1 MIGQAATIAMRT
13 IEGATIMTA
22 RRRSG
27 IPLERRRS
35 VVAPALT
42 EAASIVLE
50 GVQRGVDLLAG
61 LLDGRR
67 GTHPARKSVVDVL
80 VDRLRDLRIDRRH
93 RTRLRLR
100 QRLLELGR
108 VRDRLLDGRVVVR
121 RR

>member
-1 MIGQAATIAMRT
+1 MIGQTATIAMRM
-13 IEGATIMTA
+13 IEGATIRTA

-50 GVQRGVDLLAG
+50 GAQRGVDLLAG
-61 LLDGRR
+61 LLDRVGR
-67 GTHPARKSVVDVL
+67 GHATGQNLVDVL
-80 VDRLRDLRIDRRH
+80 VDLLGDLRIPRRG
-93 RTRLRLR
+93 RARLRLG

-108 VRDRLLDGRVVVR
+108 VRDRLLDGRVVVGG
-121 RR
+121 